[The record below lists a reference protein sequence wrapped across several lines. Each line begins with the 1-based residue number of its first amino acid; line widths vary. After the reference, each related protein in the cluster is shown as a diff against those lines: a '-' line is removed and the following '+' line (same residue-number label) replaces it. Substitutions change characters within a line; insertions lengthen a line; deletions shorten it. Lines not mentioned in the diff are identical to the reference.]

1 MGDIVQARFIYPSAS
16 FADAEE
22 LFTAI
27 GADLEEAGMVR
38 PTFAAALTRRE
49 ATYPTGLPVSDGV
62 AIPHTDAEHV
72 ICDTI
77 AVATLATPMSFRPM
91 GGVEDGTLQ
100 VSTVFVLA
108 LSNPD
113 EHVDILP
120 RIVRSIQRPEFLASL
135 RGTTDTEEIAALV
148 NHAFGPTGEPSS
160 NGEQA

>member
-1 MGDIVQARFIYPSAS
+1 MGDIVQARFVYPSAS

-22 LFTAI
+22 LFTAV
-27 GADLEEAGMVR
+27 GADLERAGMVR
-38 PTFAAALTRRE
+38 PTFAAALTTRE
-49 ATYPTGLPVSDGV
+49 ANYPTGLPVSGGV

-72 ICDTI
+72 IIDTI
-77 AVATLATPMSFRPM
+77 AVATLATPLCFRAM
-91 GGVEDGTLQ
+91 GGVEDGTLT

-120 RIVRSIQRPEFLASL
+120 RIVKSIQRPEFLTSL
-135 RGTTDTEEIAALV
+135 RASTDPEEIAALV
-148 NHAFGPTGEPSS
+148 NSAFGPAGEPSS